1 MPRHTFP
8 DTLGVL
14 ALTLKLPLGSNIAT
28 YKGHS
33 CLSTCSP
40 SPIDAEVISFLP
52 WFFSQILIKI
62 HL

>member
-52 WFFSQILIKI
+52 CFFLSNSNKN